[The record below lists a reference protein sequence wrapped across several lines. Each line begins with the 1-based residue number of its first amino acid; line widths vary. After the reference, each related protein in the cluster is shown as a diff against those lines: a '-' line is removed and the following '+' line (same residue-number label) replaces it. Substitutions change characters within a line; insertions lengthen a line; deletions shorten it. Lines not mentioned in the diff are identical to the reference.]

1 MLTSGTWAAAAP
13 ADSSAA
19 PAAAKP
25 AAKPAAAKP
34 AAAKP
39 AAAKPAAAKPA
50 ESLEDTG
57 KRETEVY
64 GERLTGIEQEVNTL
78 KDRVFR
84 SKARLAVLRDTV
96 LRGVK
101 AGSRLELRHRNI
113 MGSGFRL
120 VKIVVLLDGAQVF
133 IREDDT
139 GSLDQLDEFAIYDG
153 NVIPGPHRVDIELTY
168 RGNGYGVFNY
178 LRDYTFVAPASHDFS
193 APKDGVMKLVSVGF
207 EKGNLTTEMRD
218 RPAIEWQTIANGSS
232 AKPQRV
238 SPARGKPA
246 ASAAA
251 ETEKPAAANGS

>member
-1 MLTSGTWAAAAP
+1 MLTGSTWAAAAP
-13 ADSSAA
+13 AA
-19 PAAAKP
+19 PAASGAEPAKQ
-25 AAKPAAAKP
+25 
-34 AAAKP
+34 KP

-50 ESLEDTG
+50 ESESLEDTG
-57 KRETEVY
+57 RRETEVY
-64 GERLTGIEQEVNTL
+64 GERLSGIEQEVNTL

-153 NVIPGPHRVDIELTY
+153 NVIPGPHRVDLELTY

-232 AKPQRV
+232 GKPQRV

-251 ETEKPAAANGS
+251 AAEKPAAAGGS